1 MHIIFTPSQS
11 QKIIKSN
18 HRKSGTVCSC
28 KGELFS
34 VKHNMMQYV
43 KHNVM
48 PLRQTQSPHTYL
60 WEGQGTLDGEPHVS
74 TGL

>member
-34 VKHNMMQYV
+34 VKHN
-43 KHNVM
+43 VM
-48 PLRQTQSPHTYL
+48 PLRQTQSPHTHL
-60 WEGQGTLDGEPHVS
+60 WEGQGTHDGEPYVS